1 MQKTHRPRVRLT
13 QMLFAGVMI
22 GLMTLTSACGGDAH
36 TQNQA
41 SQNKTQLDHLLQHA
55 KGIGVPTSML
65 QPVMTQEQQLSRSS
79 APFTLFNDQ
88 AATNYYQ
95 NLAARYNQLTLQVQG
110 IIVTA
115 TQQFQTRA
123 QYDMQNFQLALTRES
138 MSGHFSNINIFNQQ
152 FSRDQLLLSA
162 AQYPEDYAVIS
173 YDARFSTDTLNLI
186 EPTYNRLTT
195 LQHTIGLMHA
205 ASLDVTAMLAQY
217 TADMQDYNSAFAP
230 LDFQNLGTLIDAQYQ
245 QALVSSIQALP
256 YIGEAKLTEFQ
267 AQVNSLKTYG
277 MDASSYQ
284 KHLASYQAALK
295 KASNINDYLAVAA
308 RIQADITSMHDMLVQ
323 GQANYLVKYIDQ
335 QARAWGNAHPY
346 HDKFDGKNYILT
358 AGYTLPG
365 IGFWLNRELGWT
377 VTTADFQ
384 SVVDEENNQ
393 LFNLQVMEQDYYDTT
408 PYNQVHATDLQ
419 MLDHYNLHHSQV
431 LMVSMVEQALRL
443 YQDGKLVASFHVT
456 TGRVE
461 RPALPGIWTVQN
473 RQSPTEFKSTDP
485 PGSPFWYPP
494 THINYAILYHWGG
507 FFVHDSWWRVN
518 YGPGT
523 QFPHYDTGGDEAFS
537 GNGSHGCINMQGD
550 QAAWVYNHTDWNT
563 IIAVY

>member
-1 MQKTHRPRVRLT
+1 MQKTHRPHIRLT

-22 GLMTLTSACGGDAH
+22 GLMTFTSACGGDAH
-36 TQNQA
+36 TQKQA
-41 SQNKTQLDHLLQHA
+41 GQNKTQLDHLLQHA
-55 KGIGVPTSML
+55 KSIGVPVSML
-65 QPVMTQEQQLSRSS
+65 QPVMAQEQQLSRSS

-88 AATNYYQ
+88 PATNYYQ
-95 NLAARYNQLTLQVQG
+95 NLATRYNQLTVQVQG
-110 IIVTA
+110 LIATA

-123 QYDMQNFQLALTRES
+123 QYDMQNFQLALTRERT
-138 MSGHFSNINIFNQQ
+138 SGHFSNIGIFSQQ
-152 FSRDQLLLSA
+152 FGRDQLLLSV
-162 AQYPEDYAVIS
+162 AQYPKDYAVIS
-173 YDARFSTDTLNLI
+173 SDAQYSTDALNLV
-186 EPTYNRLTT
+186 EPTYNRLTAF
-195 LQHTIGLMHA
+195 QHTIGQMHA
-205 ASLDVTAMLAQY
+205 ASLDITAMQAQY
-217 TADMQDYNSAFAP
+217 TADMQDYNSAVAP

-256 YIGEAKLTEFQ
+256 YIGEAKLSEFQ

-284 KHLASYQAALK
+284 KHLATYQAAFK

-323 GQANYLVKYIDQ
+323 GEANYLVKYIDR
-335 QARAWGNAHPY
+335 QARAWGNAHAY

-358 AGYTLPG
+358 AGYTMPG

-377 VTTADFQ
+377 FTTADFQ
-384 SVVDEENNQ
+384 SVVDEENNE
-393 LFNLQVMEQDYYDTT
+393 LFNLQMEEQDYYDTT
-408 PYNQVHATDLQ
+408 PYNKVHATDLQ

-461 RPALPGIWTVQN
+461 RPALPGIWTVQD
-473 RQSPTEFKSTDP
+473 RKSPDEFKSTDP

-507 FFVHDSWWRVN
+507 FFVHDAWWRLT

-523 QFPHYDTGGDEAFS
+523 QFPHIDASGDTTFS
-537 GNGSHGCINMQGD
+537 GNGSHGCINMQED
-550 QAAWVYNHTDWNT
+550 QAAWVYNHTTWNT

>member
-36 TQNQA
+36 TQKQA

-55 KGIGVPTSML
+55 KSIGVPTSML

-95 NLAARYNQLTLQVQG
+95 NLATRYNQLTVQVQG

-195 LQHTIGLMHA
+195 FQHTIGQMHA
-205 ASLDVTAMLAQY
+205 ASLDITAMQAQY
-217 TADMQDYNSAFAP
+217 TADMQNYNSAVAP
-230 LDFQNLGTLIDAQYQ
+230 LDFQNLSTLIDAQYQ

-256 YIGEAKLTEFQ
+256 YIGEAKLSEFQ

-295 KASNINDYLAVAA
+295 KASSINDYLAVAA
-308 RIQADITSMHDMLVQ
+308 RIQADITSMHDMLLQ

-384 SVVDEENNQ
+384 SVVDEENNE
-393 LFNLQVMEQDYYDTT
+393 LFDLQMMEQDHYDTT

-431 LMVSMVEQALRL
+431 LMISMVEQALRL

-507 FFVHDSWWRVN
+507 FFVHDAWWRVN

-523 QFPHYDTGGDEAFS
+523 QFPHYDTGGDETFS
-537 GNGSHGCINMQGD
+537 GNGSHGCINMQED
-550 QAAWVYNHTDWNT
+550 QAAWVYNHTTWNT

>member
-1 MQKTHRPRVRLT
+1 MQKTHHSRVRLT

-22 GLMTLTSACGGDAH
+22 GLLTLTSACGGDAH
-36 TQNQA
+36 TQKQA
-41 SQNKTQLDHLLQHA
+41 SQNKAQLDRLLQHA
-55 KGIGVPTSML
+55 RSIGVPTSML
-65 QPVMTQEQQLSRSS
+65 QLVMTQEQQLSHSS

-88 AATNYYQ
+88 PATNYYQ
-95 NLAARYNQLTLQVQG
+95 NLATRYNQLTLQVQG
-110 IIVTA
+110 IIATA

-138 MSGHFSNINIFNQQ
+138 MSGHFSNINMFSQQ

-162 AQYPEDYAVIS
+162 AQYPEDYAAIS
-173 YDARFSTDTLNLI
+173 YDARFATDTLNLI

-195 LQHTIGLMHA
+195 FQHTIGLMRA
-205 ASLDVTAMLAQY
+205 ASLDVTAMQAQY
-217 TADMQDYNSAFAP
+217 TADMRDYNSAVAP
-230 LDFQNLGTLIDAQYQ
+230 PDFQNLGTLIDSQYQ
-245 QALVSSIQALP
+245 QAVVSSIQALP
-256 YIGEAKLTEFQ
+256 YIGEAKLSEYQ
-267 AQVNSLKTYG
+267 AQVNALKTYG

-295 KASNINDYLAVAA
+295 KASSINDYLAVAA
-308 RIQADITSMHDMLVQ
+308 QIQADITSMHAMLVQ
-323 GQANYLVKYIDQ
+323 GQANYLVNFIDQ
-335 QARAWGNAHPY
+335 QARTWGNAHPY

-384 SVVDEENNQ
+384 AVIDEENNE
-393 LFNLQVMEQDYYDTT
+393 LFDLQMMEQNYYDKT

-419 MLDHYNLHHSQV
+419 MLDHYNLRHSQV
-431 LMVSMVEQALRL
+431 IMVSMVEQALRL
-443 YQDGKLVASFHVT
+443 YQDGKLAASFHVT

-507 FFVHDSWWRVN
+507 FFVHDAWWRLT

-523 QFPHYDTGGDEAFS
+523 QFPHIDASGDTTFS
-537 GNGSHGCINMQGD
+537 GNGSHGCINMQED

>member
-22 GLMTLTSACGGDAH
+22 GLMTFISACGGDTH
-36 TQNQA
+36 TQKQA

-55 KGIGVPTSML
+55 KSVGVPISML
-65 QPVMTQEQQLSRSS
+65 QPVLTQEQQLSRSS
-79 APFTLFNDQ
+79 APFTLFNNQ
-88 AATNYYQ
+88 QATNYYQ
-95 NLAARYNQLTLQVQG
+95 NLATRYNQLTVQVQD
-110 IIVTA
+110 IISTA

-123 QYDMQNFQLALTRES
+123 QYDMQNFQLALTRERT
-138 MSGHFSNINIFNQQ
+138 SGHFSNIGIFSQQ

-162 AQYPEDYAVIS
+162 AQDPRDYAAIS
-173 YDARFSTDTLNLI
+173 YDAHYSTDALNLI
-186 EPTYNRLTT
+186 EPTYTRLTT
-195 LQHTIGLMHA
+195 FQHTMGQMQA
-205 ASLDVTAMLAQY
+205 ASLDITAMQAQY
-217 TADMQDYNSAFAP
+217 IADMQAYNSAIAP

-256 YIGEAKLTEFQ
+256 YIGAAKLSEFQ

-277 MDASSYQ
+277 MDASSYE
-284 KHLASYQAALK
+284 KHLASYQAAFK
-295 KASNINDYLAVAA
+295 KASSLNDYLAVAA
-308 RIQADITSMHDMLVQ
+308 RIQADITSMHTMLVQ

-335 QARAWGNAHPY
+335 QARAWGNAHSY
-346 HDKFDGKNYILT
+346 HDKFDGKNYLLT

-377 VTTADFQ
+377 VSDADFQ
-384 SVVDEENNQ
+384 SVIDEENNE
-393 LFNLQVMEQDYYDTT
+393 LFNMQVMEANYNDPT

-431 LMVSMVEQALRL
+431 LMVSMGEQAMRI
-443 YQDGKLVASFHVT
+443 YQNGKLVTSYHVT

-461 RPALPGIWTVQN
+461 RPALPGVWTVQD
-473 RQSPTEFKSTDP
+473 RKSPDEFKSTDP

-507 FFVHDSWWRVN
+507 FFVHDSTWRAD

-523 QFPHYDTGGDEAFS
+523 QFPHNDSGGDQTFA
-537 GNGSHGCINMQGD
+537 GNGSHGCINMQLD